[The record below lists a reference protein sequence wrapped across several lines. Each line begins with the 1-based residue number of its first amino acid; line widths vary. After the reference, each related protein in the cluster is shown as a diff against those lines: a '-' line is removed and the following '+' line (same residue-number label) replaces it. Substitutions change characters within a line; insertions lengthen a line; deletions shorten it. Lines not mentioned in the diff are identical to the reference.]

1 MSNDM
6 DDLKELWRIKAIDAA
21 TFTQMA
27 KELQQAEQ
35 LARPPQEPAAAAA
48 EEEPADD
55 EDDDMMVDED
65 AVFRFALSG
74 AAKIAS

>member
-35 LARPPQEPAAAAA
+35 LARPPQEPA
-48 EEEPADD
+48 PPPQRRSLPTTR
-55 EDDDMMVDED
+55 MM
-65 AVFRFALSG
+65 
-74 AAKIAS
+74 I